1 MPSHELFM
9 RRCLDLA
16 LLGKG
21 NVSPNPLVGALILHD
36 GKIIAENYHQHYGEA
51 HAEVLVVREVLEKYG
66 DRAEEMLRQS
76 TLYVSLE
83 PCSHYGKTP
92 PCADL
97 IIKHGI
103 PRVVSAMKDPSAK
116 VNGKGLQRL
125 REHGVE
131 VIDGVLEDDAKWINR
146 RFITQV
152 QKNRPYILLKYA
164 QTADGY
170 MAPDPLEKKW
180 ITGKVSDQLVHRWR
194 SEEDAILVGSGT
206 AIADNPKLDVREW
219 QGRNPKRILID
230 RSLSVPE
237 SHFLFDDRA
246 ETIIFNEVKT
256 EWKNGIKYIAL
267 ENYGLYLAQQIAYQL
282 YLMDIQS
289 VVVEGGIKV
298 LETFINANLWD
309 EAQVF
314 TSATCWGSGRLAPQL
329 TGEIKSSMRLGEDK
343 LTQIINKQ

>member
-1 MPSHELFM
+1 

-36 GKIIAENYHQHYGEA
+36 GKIVAENYHQHYGEA

-83 PCSHYGKTP
+83 PCSHYGNTP

-170 MAPDPLEKKW
+170 MAP
-180 ITGKVSDQLVHRWR
+180 
-194 SEEDAILVGSGT
+194 
-206 AIADNPKLDVREW
+206 
-219 QGRNPKRILID
+219 
-230 RSLSVPE
+230 
-237 SHFLFDDRA
+237 
-246 ETIIFNEVKT
+246 
-256 EWKNGIKYIAL
+256 
-267 ENYGLYLAQQIAYQL
+267 
-282 YLMDIQS
+282 
-289 VVVEGGIKV
+289 
-298 LETFINANLWD
+298 
-309 EAQVF
+309 
-314 TSATCWGSGRLAPQL
+314 
-329 TGEIKSSMRLGEDK
+329 
-343 LTQIINKQ
+343 